1 MKTFHLKE
9 MRRSVKNISK
19 PDETQVQCDGEVRKN
34 IYKEWNN
41 QERYREREKQANISE
56 EWQKNASEHHYLKMP
71 INLWYQECVYEHTLE
86 TRFCLSSDF
95 FGLLL
100 LTLLSLLFV

>member
-34 IYKEWNN
+34 IYKE
-41 QERYREREKQANISE
+41 
-56 EWQKNASEHHYLKMP
+56 
-71 INLWYQECVYEHTLE
+71 
-86 TRFCLSSDF
+86 
-95 FGLLL
+95 
-100 LTLLSLLFV
+100 